1 MKGDLISKITAALW
15 GIVAALMV
23 AILGAIMAC
32 SLMGSDRDSTD
43 TKAVRSGMK
52 LYTDALTGCQYLSAG
67 GGLTPRIDS
76 DGEPVCNED
85 VLK

>member
-1 MKGDLISKITAALW
+1 MKDDLTHQLTAVLW
-15 GIVAALMV
+15 TFVVIILAVVLAGIFMD
-23 AILGAIMAC
+23 G
-32 SLMGSDRDSTD
+32 DRDSTD
-43 TKAVRSGMK
+43 TKTARSGMK

-76 DGEPVCNED
+76 DGEPVCNKD

>member
-1 MKGDLISKITAALW
+1 MKDDLIPQLKQVLWTFAA
-15 GIVAALMV
+15 I
-23 AILGAIMAC
+23 ILAVTLYGVFVGA
-32 SLMGSDRDSTD
+32 DKDSTD
-43 TKAVRSGMK
+43 GENERSGMN

>member
-1 MKGDLISKITAALW
+1 MKERLIIW
-15 GIVAALMV
+15 ALMLAIIIMSWLLIGSIELV
-23 AILGAIMAC
+23 AK
-32 SLMGSDRDSTD
+32 DSTD
-43 TKAVRSGMK
+43 TKTTKSGMR